1 MKLLGKTAV
10 ITGSAGK
17 GMGRSI
23 ALALGREGANVVINY
38 RKSKTEAEK
47 IVNHINSS
55 FVEACAI
62 KADIFNQKECNLLI
76 DETINRYNNIDILI
90 INPGANWNM
99 DSIEKLKASNS
110 LNDINN
116 EIAPIYYFFPK
127 VLPIMYKQKWG
138 RIIGISVLQDPPS
151 PSYSYNV
158 AKKTRTSALL
168 SASFQAW
175 ENNVTINILSPG
187 PVGHIDQLDKAIE
200 LNEKSNM
207 WTDRTNISPQDIAES
222 VLFLCS
228 EEASYISGSEINFR
242 WK

>member
-138 RIIGISVLQDPPS
+138 RVIGISVLQDPPS